1 MRNILVVLLSLSLII
16 ASLVL
21 PMSMAN
27 SRAIPFAYAQTN
39 AAMLT
44 TIADT
49 YSNVASNA
57 AVSYATANT
66 STSAAAAA
74 AAAAANATTTAG
86 LQIKRDV
93 NYFDSS
99 SGYLVYHS
107 SDTSGM
113 KLPAVVMVHEWWGIN
128 DNIKGMADNLA
139 KQGYVVLAVDL
150 FNTFR

>member
-1 MRNILVVLLSLSLII
+1 
-16 ASLVL
+16 
-21 PMSMAN
+21 
-27 SRAIPFAYAQTN
+27 
-39 AAMLT
+39 MLT

-57 AVSYATANT
+57 AVSDATANT
-66 STSAAAAA
+66 STSAAAH
-74 AAAAANATTTAG
+74 NATTTAG

-99 SGYLVYHS
+99 SGYLVYPS
-107 SDTSGM
+107 SATSGM

>member
-1 MRNILVVLLSLSLII
+1 MRNIIVVLLSLSLII

-66 STSAAAAA
+66 STSAADD
-74 AAAAANATTTAG
+74 ATTTAG

-99 SGYLVYHS
+99 SGYLVYPS
-107 SDTSGM
+107 SATSGM

>member
-66 STSAAAAA
+66 STSA

>member
-57 AVSYATANT
+57 AVSDATANT

-74 AAAAANATTTAG
+74 AAAAHNATTTAG

>member
-1 MRNILVVLLSLSLII
+1 MRNILIVLLSLSLII

-66 STSAAAAA
+66 STSA

>member
-74 AAAAANATTTAG
+74 NATTTAG

-93 NYFDSS
+93 NYFDGS
-99 SGYLVYHS
+99 SGYLVYPS
-107 SDTSGM
+107 SATSGM

>member
-1 MRNILVVLLSLSLII
+1 MRNIIVVLLSLSLII

-66 STSAAAAA
+66 STSAAD
-74 AAAAANATTTAG
+74 NATTTAG

-99 SGYLVYHS
+99 SGYLVYPS
-107 SDTSGM
+107 SATSGM
-113 KLPAVVMVHEWWGIN
+113 KLPAVLMVHEWWGIN

>member
-1 MRNILVVLLSLSLII
+1 MRNIIVVLLSLSLII

-66 STSAAAAA
+66 STSAAAD
-74 AAAAANATTTAG
+74 NATTTAG
-86 LQIKRDV
+86 LRIKRDV

-99 SGYLVYHS
+99 SGTWFTPLQ
-107 SDTSGM
+107 
-113 KLPAVVMVHEWWGIN
+113 L
-128 DNIKGMADNLA
+128 
-139 KQGYVVLAVDL
+139 LAV
-150 FNTFR
+150 